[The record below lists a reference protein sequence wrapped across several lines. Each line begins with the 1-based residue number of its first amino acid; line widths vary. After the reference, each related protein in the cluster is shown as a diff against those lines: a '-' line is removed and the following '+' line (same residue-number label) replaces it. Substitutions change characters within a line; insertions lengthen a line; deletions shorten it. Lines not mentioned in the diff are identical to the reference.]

1 VEGGGN
7 GGFPEPLAGEAVR
20 LVRCEHDACGAAT
33 RVRLP
38 RELPAKVVR
47 RVVCDGCREPF
58 QCDHVLDMG
67 VAWPPRLT
75 STQARLTRTQVP
87 GWPFH
92 PEGRAWRYLSVPVA
106 AAAVIGVMALI
117 QGSGESARQSASST
131 APAAPEP
138 PFKSPAGPYVVNES
152 IFALALPPGWHR
164 TSTKNNAAF
173 AAAASEGGANAT
185 LWILLDPKLDFP
197 AFESRSQAHLEALA
211 GSAQVVDHATA
222 PTAEGTVVTLATD
235 SRPGEPAY
243 VVTLRAAGPYRYYLA
258 TTVEPS
264 APREAVEGAEL
275 IHSSFVPVA
284 GGGTGQ

>member
-1 VEGGGN
+1 VEGAGN

-47 RVVCDGCREPF
+47 RVVCDGCRQPF
-58 QCDHVLDMG
+58 GCDDVLDMG
-67 VAWPPRLT
+67 VTWPMRLT
-75 STQARLTRTQVP
+75 RTQVRLTRTQVP

-92 PEGRAWRYLSVPVA
+92 PEGRVWRYLSVPVA

-117 QGSGESARQSASST
+117 QGGESARHSASST

-138 PFKSPAGPYVVNES
+138 PFKSAAGPYVVNES

-164 TSTKNNAAF
+164 TSPKNNATF
-173 AAAASEGGANAT
+173 AAAPSEGGANAT
-185 LWILLDPKLDFP
+185 LWILLDPKLDLA
-197 AFESRSQAHLEALA
+197 AFESRSLAHLEALA
-211 GSAQVVDHATA
+211 GSAQVVDHVTA
-222 PTAEGTVVTLATD
+222 STAEDTVVTLATD
-235 SRPGEPAY
+235 SQPGEPAY
-243 VVTLRAAGPYRYYLA
+243 EVTLRMAGPYRYYQA
-258 TTVEPS
+258 TNVEPN
-264 APREAVEGAEL
+264 APREAVEGADL

>member
-1 VEGGGN
+1 M
-7 GGFPEPLAGEAVR
+7 R
-20 LVRCEHDACGAAT
+20 LVRCEHEACGAAT

-47 RVVCDGCREPF
+47 RVVCDGCRQPF
-58 QCDHVLDMG
+58 ECDDVLDMG
-67 VAWPPRLT
+67 VAWPITLT
-75 STQARLTRTQVP
+75 RTQVRLTRTQVP
-87 GWPFH
+87 GRRFH

-117 QGSGESARQSASST
+117 QGSGAPARHSASST

-164 TSTKNNAAF
+164 TNPNNNAAF
-173 AAAASEGGANAT
+173 AAAPSEGGANAT
-185 LWILLDPKLDFP
+185 LWILLDPKLDLA
-197 AFESRSQAHLEALA
+197 AFESRSLAHLEALA
-211 GSAQVVDHATA
+211 GSAQVVDHVTA
-222 PTAEGTVVTLATD
+222 PTAEGTVVTLAAD
-235 SRPGEPAY
+235 SRPDELAY
-243 VVTLRAAGPYRYYLA
+243 EVTLRMAGPYRYYLA
-258 TTVEPS
+258 TTVEPN

>member
-1 VEGGGN
+1 VEGENN

-20 LVRCEHDACGAAT
+20 LVRCEHYTCGAAT

-47 RVVCDGCREPF
+47 RVVCDGCRQPF
-58 QCDHVLDMG
+58 ECDQVLDIG
-67 VAWPPRLT
+67 VVEPTRLMRT
-75 STQARLTRTQVP
+75 HLRLMRIQVP

-92 PEGRAWRYLSVPVA
+92 PEGRTWRYLSVPVA

-117 QGSGESARQSASST
+117 QGSGAPARHSASST

-138 PFKSPAGPYVVNES
+138 PFRSPAGPYVVDES

-164 TSTKNNAAF
+164 TRAKNNATF

-197 AFESRSQAHLEALA
+197 AFESRSLAHLEALA
-211 GSAQVVDHATA
+211 RSAQVVDHGTA

-243 VVTLRAAGPYRYYLA
+243 EVTLRAAGPYRYYLA
-258 TTVEPS
+258 TTVEPN
-264 APREAVEGAEL
+264 APREAVQGAEL

>member
-1 VEGGGN
+1 
-7 GGFPEPLAGEAVR
+7 
-20 LVRCEHDACGAAT
+20 
-33 RVRLP
+33 VRLP

-58 QCDHVLDMG
+58 ECDHVLDIG
-67 VAWPPRLT
+67 VVEPTRLT
-75 STQARLTRTQVP
+75 GIQVRLTGIQVRLTRIQVP

-106 AAAVIGVMALI
+106 AAVVIGAMALL
-117 QGSGESARQSASST
+117 QGSGAPARHSASST

-164 TSTKNNAAF
+164 TRAKNNATF
-173 AAAASEGGANAT
+173 AAAPNEGGANAT
-185 LWILLDPKLDFP
+185 LWILLDPKLDLA
-197 AFESRSQAHLEALA
+197 AFESRSLAHLEALA
-211 GSAQVVDHATA
+211 GSAQVVDRVTA

-243 VVTLRAAGPYRYYLA
+243 EVTLRAAGPYRYYLA
-258 TTVEPS
+258 TTVEPN
-264 APREAVEGAEL
+264 APREAVEGADL
-275 IHSSFVPVA
+275 IHDSFVPVA